1 MPARCSLFR
10 FVAFACPLLT
20 VVGIANLPNAAL
32 ADPRDIAVEVRNL
45 SEPVRC
51 AEKDNVYLPFQA
63 AEKGPMPRSFRIEVL
78 HPAYIGT
85 LAADRQAPDWAQ
97 CDMTADPVF
106 LGHPRETT
114 LIDNDRFRLIAY
126 SYPSLWRPST
136 VPVVIGDKREEG
148 VHLLQLWAKEK
159 NGQSEEVVVVYP
171 QDGYWRGR
179 PLSPKHLGNSAYG
192 TSFLVGPVETE
203 GRPIVALKTL
213 SFDPATGDF
222 RMEFA
227 RGGSGALAIIALDQ
241 DRLVLSVNFDG
252 AVPDDHPFAALRSMY
267 VTETN
272 ADAARVAWVHQ
283 DGKGWGEEQVMTFKR
298 AATPEFWLGRTLP
311 SRHNTSA
318 PDVAL
323 SQFRAATVE
332 AATPKPTLTSGEP
345 ARSDKDAPKAEA
357 PKAMVPK
364 ALAPITR

>member
-1 MPARCSLFR
+1 MPDRCSLFR
-10 FVAFACPLLT
+10 LFAFAGPVLT
-20 VVGIANLPNAAL
+20 ALGISSLPDTAR
-32 ADPRDIAVEVRNL
+32 ADPRDVAVEVRNL

-63 AEKGPMPRSFRIEVL
+63 AANGPMPRSFHIEVL
-78 HPAYIGT
+78 HPAYVGT

-106 LGHPRETT
+106 LGQPRETT
-114 LIDNDRFRLIAY
+114 LVDNDRFRLIAY

-148 VHLLQLWAKEK
+148 VHLLQLWAKSK
-159 NGQSEEVVVVYP
+159 DRSEEVLVVYP

-213 SFDPATGDF
+213 SFDPVTGAFSMDF
-222 RMEFA
+222 V
-227 RGGSGALAIIALDQ
+227 RGGSGSIAISGLDEN
-241 DRLVLSVNFDG
+241 RLGLSVNFQG
-252 AVPDDHPFAALRSMY
+252 AVPGDHPFAALRSMY

-272 ADAARVAWVHQ
+272 ADAARVAWVNE
-283 DGKGWGEEQVMTFKR
+283 DGKGWGEAPVMGFTK
-298 AATPEFWLGRTLP
+298 ASTPEFWLGRTLP

-318 PDVAL
+318 PDVSL
-323 SQFRAATVE
+323 SRFRTESAA
-332 AATPKPTLTSGEP
+332 AAFPAPTLAAGEAPRP
-345 ARSDKDAPKAEA
+345 AQDAPRG
-357 PKAMVPK
+357 
-364 ALAPITR
+364 LAPLSP

>member
-1 MPARCSLFR
+1 MPDRCSLFR
-10 FVAFACPLLT
+10 FVAFACPVLAAFGT
-20 VVGIANLPNAAL
+20 VNLPHAAL

-63 AEKGPMPRSFRIEVL
+63 AANGPVLSSFQIEVL

-97 CDMTADPVF
+97 CDMTADPVH
-106 LGHPRETT
+106 LGKPREET
-114 LIDNDRFRLIAY
+114 LVDNARYKLVAY

-136 VPVVIGDKREEG
+136 VPVLIGDKREEG
-148 VHLLQLWAKEK
+148 IHLLQLWAKEK
-159 NGQSEEVVVVYP
+159 DGPSEEVLVVYP

-179 PLSPKHLGNSAYG
+179 PLSPRHLGNSAYG

-203 GRPIVALKTL
+203 GRPIVALKAL

-222 RMEFA
+222 RLDFA
-227 RGGSGALAIIALDQ
+227 RGGSGSLAIAALDR
-241 DRLVLSVNFDG
+241 DRLALPINFQG
-252 AVPDDHPFAALRSMY
+252 AVPADHPFAALRSMY

-272 ADAARVAWVHQ
+272 ADAARVAWVHE
-283 DGKGWGEEQVMTFKR
+283 DGKGWGEAPVMGFTK
-298 AATPEFWLGRTLP
+298 ASTPEFWLGRVLP

-318 PDVAL
+318 PDVSL
-323 SQFRAATVE
+323 SRFRAAVVE
-332 AATPKPTLTSGEP
+332 AATPKPTLTAGEP
-345 ARSDKDAPKAEA
+345 AVSETNV
-357 PKAMVPK
+357 PKAM
-364 ALAPITR
+364 APITR